1 MRLRD
6 GRLVNP
12 RQGWFDV
19 WQAKGKRALAG
30 HRRPDLHELAALA
43 GYDSPTSALDLTQ
56 YDRQLRYVVDSLAI
70 GPADTVYEVGCG
82 AGALLSSLQNMCAG
96 VGGSDFAPALIE
108 VARMVVD
115 SDDLTVH
122 EARSVPARPRYD
134 VVVSN
139 GVFLYFP
146 NAGYAWEVVASM
158 AAKARRAIGVYDVND
173 LGLQREHEG
182 LRRSAYGP
190 GRSDLGQ
197 LYLDRADFWALA
209 DKLGMKCLIEDSAIT
224 GSVNGRFRYNVM
236 MFHTSP
242 DHDDAPGGR
251 RR

>member
-1 MRLRD
+1 M
-6 GRLVNP
+6 NP

-19 WQAKGKRALAG
+19 WQAKGKRALAE
-30 HRRPDLHELAALA
+30 HRPPDLHELATLA

-96 VGGSDFAPALIE
+96 VGGSDFAPALVE

-115 SDDLTVH
+115 SDDLGVL
-122 EARSVPARPRYD
+122 EARAVPAQPRYD

-146 NAGYAWEVVASM
+146 DDGYAWDVVVAM
-158 AAKARRAIGVYDVND
+158 AAKARRAIGIFDVND
-173 LGLQREHEG
+173 LATRTEHEG
-182 LRRSAYGP
+182 LRRAAYGP
-190 GRSDLGQ
+190 DGTRGRLGQ
-197 LYLDRADFWALA
+197 LYLERAAFWALA
-209 DKLGMKCLIEDSAIT
+209 DQLRMTCLIEDSVMT
-224 GSVNGRFRYNVM
+224 GSVNAPFRYNVM

-242 DHDDAPGGR
+242 DVDDEPGGR